1 MEPAEGSDG
10 TDGRWRI
17 ARKVAED
24 RVVSTV
30 DPGARHTHKSPEAR
44 RDSYRAHVAAGPET
58 GIITDEQQ
66 SKAAGQENSDP
77 ALAEKFLACEDAD
90 DDTDGAGAAG
100 HAGPDA
106 AGSFHS
112 AGDRD
117 GGGRL
122 AWYGDS
128 AYGTGDLRD
137 AIDKAGHDAEIKPKP
152 LRPSAAGGFTVDDFT
167 VNEEAGTVT
176 CLAGHTAGPSRT
188 RVATFG
194 ALRRDCPLRERCAT
208 CKTGRKLVLHTRDDL
223 LRGARYGEPSETAL
237 IQQALA
243 GDVRARRLAFNVNYM
258 ACVPGG
264 GSWRQHPVPR
274 LAPGR
279 RPSGCTA
286 ERSA

>member
-1 MEPAEGSDG
+1 MNVWVPKTLATVRGPGFLAGRTSSGRDGRFGPQAVRLLYLTRKPMFAGRARRRTSLGRSWPDDGGYDNDGSVRIADLHPDIVGPGRRQDVEPAEGSDG

-24 RVVSTV
+24 RVVYTV

-77 ALAEKFLACEDAD
+77 ALAEKFLAREDAD

-100 HAGPDA
+100 QAGPDA
-106 AGSFHS
+106 AGSQHS

-128 AYGTGDLRD
+128 A
-137 AIDKAGHDAEIKPKP
+137 
-152 LRPSAAGGFTVDDFT
+152 
-167 VNEEAGTVT
+167 
-176 CLAGHTAGPSRT
+176 
-188 RVATFG
+188 
-194 ALRRDCPLRERCAT
+194 
-208 CKTGRKLVLHTRDDL
+208 
-223 LRGARYGEPSETAL
+223 
-237 IQQALA
+237 
-243 GDVRARRLAFNVNYM
+243 
-258 ACVPGG
+258 
-264 GSWRQHPVPR
+264 
-274 LAPGR
+274 
-279 RPSGCTA
+279 
-286 ERSA
+286 